1 MRSSPCI
8 ILALAGIA
16 VAAKQILHH
25 NGACHLYRRQIDNF
39 MPQDD
44 TGNTGGGG
52 ADAMY
57 PYGSGNSDPYA
68 NDNLQYPD
76 QYGSGS
82 SFSSNNN
89 NNNIL
94 PQQQYN
100 GNSPQQPNNNNN
112 YYVPAQ
118 NNAAGYPQDLSGNNA
133 PYPSQQQQQQQQQPV
148 ANPAP
153 TSPAQET
160 ESTTQTQ
167 SIPST
172 IFDDLPG
179 FLGITFP
186 NQFQTPTHT
195 GYPSTISNAT
205 DSHSESNTQ
214 DISTGSDAE
223 NSATSIS
230 SDQSNTA
237 ENLSTSN
244 ASAAQ
249 LDAVLAI
256 ILALITYLM

>member
-8 ILALAGIA
+8 VLALAGIA
-16 VAAKQILHH
+16 VAANQIIHH
-25 NGACHLYRRQIDNF
+25 NGACHLYRRQDNNNY

-44 TGNTGGGG
+44 SGNTGGGG
-52 ADAMY
+52 GNADAMY

-82 SFSSNNN
+82 PFPSNYN

-100 GNSPQQPNNNNN
+100 GNSLQQPSNNN

-118 NNAAGYPQDLSGNNA
+118 NTAAGYPQDLSGNNA
-133 PYPSQQQQQQQQQPV
+133 PYPSQQQQQPV

-160 ESTTQTQ
+160 GSATQTQ

-186 NQFQTPTHT
+186 NQFQTTS
-195 GYPSTISNAT
+195 YSTSMSDAS
-205 DSHSESNTQ
+205 DSHSQFDTQ
-214 DISTGSDAE
+214 NGSGSDAE
-223 NSATSIS
+223 NSAASAS
-230 SDQSNTA
+230 SDQSNSA
-237 ENLSTSN
+237 GNLSTSN
-244 ASAAQ
+244 APAAQ

-256 ILALITYLM
+256 ILALITYLV

>member
-8 ILALAGIA
+8 ILALASIA
-16 VAAKQILHH
+16 VAANQIIHH
-25 NGACHLYRRQIDNF
+25 NGACHLYRRQNNNNY

-44 TGNTGGGG
+44 SGNADGGGN

-82 SFSSNNN
+82 PFSSNYNS
-89 NNNIL
+89 IP

-100 GNSPQQPNNNNN
+100 GNSLQQPSNSN

-118 NNAAGYPQDLSGNNA
+118 NTAAGYPQNLSGNNA
-133 PYPSQQQQQQQQQPV
+133 PYPSQQQQQLV

-160 ESTTQTQ
+160 GLATQTQ

-186 NQFQTPTHT
+186 NQFQTTS
-195 GYPSTISNAT
+195 YSTSMSDAS
-205 DSHSESNTQ
+205 DSHSESDTQ
-214 DISTGSDAE
+214 NGSGSDAE
-223 NSATSIS
+223 NSAASAS
-230 SDQSNTA
+230 SDQSNSA
-237 ENLSTSN
+237 DNLSTSN
-244 ASAAQ
+244 APAAQ
-249 LDAVLAI
+249 LNAALAI
-256 ILALITYLM
+256 ILALITYLV